1 MDGLLSCISLPVI
14 YASAHDTITN
24 HQVSRSGASM
34 DPDRDS
40 RTHMPSGYV
49 RLPASSFDDK
59 TLRASTRK
67 AQSILWLN
75 YRFSGSAYFVPHMKL
90 CG

>member
-1 MDGLLSCISLPVI
+1 
-14 YASAHDTITN
+14 
-24 HQVSRSGASM
+24 
-34 DPDRDS
+34 
-40 RTHMPSGYV
+40 MPSGYV
-49 RLPASSFDDK
+49 RLRASSFDDK

-90 CG
+90 SG